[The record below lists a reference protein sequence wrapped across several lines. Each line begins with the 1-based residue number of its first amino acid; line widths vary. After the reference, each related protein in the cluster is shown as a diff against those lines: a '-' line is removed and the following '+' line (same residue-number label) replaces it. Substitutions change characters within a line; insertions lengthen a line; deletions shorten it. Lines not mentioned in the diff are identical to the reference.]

1 MPLLVQLLVRYLTD
15 LVWHYHI
22 VSGIDAM
29 SLIGFHPSYYK
40 NGMPYTDDS
49 LLLNMAGNAYSGF
62 AVTPLLMAAFSLAG
76 RFAYKASVRSPDFP
90 VSVASDSQFDDSAS
104 QNDSQLTV

>member
-1 MPLLVQLLVRYLTD
+1 MRYLTD
-15 LVWHYHI
+15 SVWHYHI

-29 SLIGFHPSYYK
+29 SMIYK